1 MSRLFQ
7 RLFFELKIATKRTIH
22 RRPLS
27 FYTTDYV
34 LTAARSKPHRYLFVL
49 FREPVDHGLDL
60 KPEDVGGEEFTQRR
74 SFKPV
79 EFAKKHGLELVG
91 VNWMK
96 VAADGWE

>member
-1 MSRLFQ
+1 MDLN
-7 RLFFELKIATKRTIH
+7 ANTH
-22 RRPLS
+22 H
-27 FYTTDYV
+27 
-34 LTAARSKPHRYLFVL
+34 RSKPHRYLFVL
-49 FREPVDHGLDL
+49 FREPVLNGLDL

-96 VAADGWE
+96 VAADDWE